1 VPTREHNALLFD
13 FGANIVSIVSL
24 VQPPRRFWDHAETP
38 K

>member
-1 VPTREHNALLFD
+1 LLFD

-24 VQPPRRFWDHAETP
+24 VQPPRRFRVTSETP